1 MATLLNAIGAAFGP
15 LPTLPSCWYDAE
27 QCLQSMPWKERQM
40 NGCFT
45 FELCCIFDGHLGERC
60 WLPGSLYTYE
70 HCCSL
75 AIGSDNQ
82 RHIPFWH
89 SKQVLVKLEE
99 QFAESAAYRERGR
112 ILTLDQDVPGTFEG
126 EWQIYQPQNVPLV
139 LWESGYLMMR
149 WLEHKAMTSGVFR
162 GSRVL
167 ELGAGIGLA
176 AITATLA
183 GAKVVATDG
192 SSEAVQLM
200 QRNIAA
206 NLDNE
211 QAARIRPLHLD
222 WTTIVQGADMDP
234 QPVKKLAMQRLSDA
248 GVSGTFDVV
257 VCAALGY
264 VSVQTFHALLGILD
278 LLTDKDTILFWGA
291 GKDFSLHLN
300 QSRNHD
306 EKAVEMD
313 KAFRILNDLGRDRPS
328 HLNLFELRR
337 RPSWRGAPVFLI
349 NDEYSNLGAPTKS
362 FVVVSSVGISSVISP
377 IVAFH

>member
-1 MATLLNAIGAAFGP
+1 MTTWLNGIGAALGTQ

-27 QCLQSMPWKERQM
+27 HCLPSMPWKERQM

-45 FELCCIFDGHLGERC
+45 FEVCCIFDGHLGERC
-60 WLPGSLYTYE
+60 WVPDSLYTYE

-82 RHIPFWH
+82 RHIPLWH
-89 SKQVLVKLEE
+89 SKQVLVKLEA

-126 EWQIYQPQNVPLV
+126 EWQIYQPHNVPRR
-139 LWESGYLMMR
+139 G
-149 WLEHKAMTSGVFR
+149 G

-200 QRNIAA
+200 QRNIEA
-206 NLDNE
+206 NLDSE
-211 QAARIRPLHLD
+211 QAARIRPVRLD
-222 WTTIVQGADMDP
+222 WTTIVQGADVDP
-234 QPVKKLAMQRLSDA
+234 TPVRKLAVQRLRDA
-248 GVSGTFDVV
+248 GLSGTFDVV

-264 VSVQTFHALLGILD
+264 VPVQIFHALLGILD
-278 LLTDKDTILFWGA
+278 LITDKDTILFWGA

-300 QSRNHD
+300 QSWNHD

-313 KAFRILNDLGRDRPS
+313 KAFRILNDLGPDRPS

-337 RPSWRGAPVFLI
+337 RPSWRGAPVFMMQNAHTTRSTEKTEQKKL
-349 NDEYSNLGAPTKS
+349 P
-362 FVVVSSVGISSVISP
+362 P
-377 IVAFH
+377 